1 MWAYDSHNIKE
12 PQVINANAIK
22 VKYFAPLT
30 PPLNEQRH
38 PPVERTLTNVQV
50 PRSFAVWEI
59 VLPATENGN

>member
-50 PRSFAVWEI
+50 PRSFAV
-59 VLPATENGN
+59 